1 MDGYDNYEYELT
13 AEDVCLYERMQ
24 KSICLLKEVG
34 ITQIRNNEKMKN
46 VLKEFNKRYFESL
59 ERFTISRMIRDQLL
73 LTSWYLTDSFIK
85 FKIKTAKI

>member
-1 MDGYDNYEYELT
+1 MDGYNNYEYELT

-46 VLKEFNKRYFESL
+46 VLKEFNKRH
-59 ERFTISRMIRDQLL
+59 I
-73 LTSWYLTDSFIK
+73 
-85 FKIKTAKI
+85 